1 MLGAEFLRLA
11 MPREFLAPT
20 DFSSMGFLNIL
31 SLDSV
36 ERFTVM
42 AYIYNIIYIIAQM
55 IFSCFAPCFRR
66 PGYCIPAAL
75 GAALAGRCRGEEV
88 VSVATVGDGSLEAR
102 TRFDCLFFARLSLS
116 LCLCPSPSPC
126 ARSL

>member
-42 AYIYNIIYIIAQM
+42 AYIYIILYI
-55 IFSCFAPCFRR
+55 
-66 PGYCIPAAL
+66 L
-75 GAALAGRCRGEEV
+75 
-88 VSVATVGDGSLEAR
+88 
-102 TRFDCLFFARLSLS
+102 
-116 LCLCPSPSPC
+116 
-126 ARSL
+126 